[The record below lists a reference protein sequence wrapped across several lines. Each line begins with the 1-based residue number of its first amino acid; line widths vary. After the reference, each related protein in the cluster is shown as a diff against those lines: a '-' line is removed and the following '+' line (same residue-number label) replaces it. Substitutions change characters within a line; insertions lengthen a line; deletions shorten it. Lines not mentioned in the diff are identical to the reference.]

1 MGSSLNKVVESGA
14 PDIDL
19 DAAVIVA
26 LGANLPGAYLSCE
39 ALLDAAVSRLA
50 QEAMTVRARSAWW
63 RSAAWP
69 DPGAPAFLNGVVL
82 VETALTPAETI
93 ERLHAVEAAFGRERA
108 ARNAPRTLDLDLI
121 AHGRLTVH
129 AEGLTVPHPRAH
141 QRAFV
146 MGPLAQIAPLWRHPV
161 LGRTAVELLAEAD
174 IGKDARPLGA
184 D

>member
-1 MGSSLNKVVESGA
+1 MNNVVESSA

-19 DAAVIVA
+19 DAVVIVA
-26 LGANLPGAYLSCE
+26 LGANLPGAYPSCE

-69 DPGAPAFLNGVVL
+69 DPSAPAFLNGVVI

-93 ERLHAVEAAFGRERA
+93 LRLHAVEEGFGRERA

-121 AHGRLTVH
+121 AHGRLTIDE
-129 AEGLTVPHPRAH
+129 AGLTVPHPRAH

-161 LGRTAVELLAEAD
+161 LGRTAVDLLAEAD
-174 IGKDARPLGA
+174 VGTDARPLDPA
-184 D
+184 